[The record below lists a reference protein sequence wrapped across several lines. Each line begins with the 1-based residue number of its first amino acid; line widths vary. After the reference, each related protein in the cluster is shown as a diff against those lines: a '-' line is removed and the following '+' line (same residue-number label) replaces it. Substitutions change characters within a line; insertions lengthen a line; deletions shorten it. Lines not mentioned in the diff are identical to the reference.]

1 MKITIKNYELL
12 NIYTSLNTLITQKL
26 PVSVGWNLTKNRT
39 IIKGVIDDFFKA
51 EQSLVSEY
59 AIKRDGQV
67 LYKED
72 GQPEIQPKYKEVFLK
87 EHNELLNCENQVDL
101 IPINLS
107 DILYTHINNKQ
118 VEREIEP
125 TLLIALSSI
134 IIDSLTEEENKNNKE
149 I

>member
-1 MKITIKNYELL
+1 MNIVIKNYELL
-12 NIYTSLNTLITQKL
+12 NMYTALNTLITQKL
-26 PVSVGWNLTKNRT
+26 PVSVGWNLTKNNNV
-39 IIKGVIDDFFKA
+39 IKSIFDVFFKA
-51 EQSLVSEY
+51 EQSLVFEY
-59 AIKRDGQV
+59 AIKKNGQV

-101 IPINLS
+101 VPINLT

-125 TLLIALSSI
+125 TLLLALSSI